1 MKFSVHAP
9 MMKWMAMSA
18 LLIAGC
24 GVQNDSSDMK
34 SDAAIN
40 APTVVEFHIPAGT
53 GKKPWNTKETIVT
66 AHVGDTVR
74 IFNDDSIGH
83 RLHTN
88 GAPCGH
94 GNEFAPG
101 TSFDCVISKKF
112 DPGTSPLYDHNVGP
126 AAAFW
131 IKAD

>member
-1 MKFSVHAP
+1 MKFSAHANV
-9 MMKWMAMSA
+9 MKLISVTA

-24 GVQNDSSDMK
+24 GVQNDSSEMK

-40 APTVVEFHIPAGT
+40 APKVVEFHIPAGT
-53 GKKPWNTKETIVT
+53 GKKAWNTKETMVV

-74 IFNDDSIGH
+74 LINDDSIGH

-94 GNEFAPG
+94 GDQFEPG
-101 TSFDCVISKKF
+101 KSFDCVISKKF
-112 DPGTSPLYDHNVGP
+112 DPGTTPLYDHNVGP